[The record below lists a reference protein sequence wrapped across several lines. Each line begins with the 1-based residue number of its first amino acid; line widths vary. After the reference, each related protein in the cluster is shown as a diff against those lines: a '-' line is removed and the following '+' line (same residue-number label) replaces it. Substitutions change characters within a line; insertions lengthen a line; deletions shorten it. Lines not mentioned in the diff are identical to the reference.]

1 MSQDS
6 PAPNY
11 LAFIIEDDAR
21 LASICSITLE
31 QANYETE
38 IIQDGQI
45 AIQRLAAV
53 IPDVVILDLH
63 LPSVSGADILKQI
76 RADQRLTRTRV
87 IIITADLFRAETLRP
102 QADAVLIKPVSPIR
116 LQGLITKL
124 RTSPTA
130 KPNK

>member
-1 MSQDS
+1 MSHNQS
-6 PAPNY
+6 SSNY
-11 LAFIIEDDAR
+11 LAFIIEDDFK

-38 IIQDGQI
+38 IIHDGQI
-45 AIQRLAAV
+45 AIQRLAVV

-76 RADQRLTRTRV
+76 RADQRLSRTQV

-116 LQGLITKL
+116 LQGLISKL
-124 RTSPTA
+124 RTAHNP
-130 KPNK
+130 KPLK